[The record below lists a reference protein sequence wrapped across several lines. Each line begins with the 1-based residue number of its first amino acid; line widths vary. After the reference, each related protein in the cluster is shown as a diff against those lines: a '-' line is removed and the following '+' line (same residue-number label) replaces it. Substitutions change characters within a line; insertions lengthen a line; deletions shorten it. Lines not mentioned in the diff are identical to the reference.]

1 MIFKPKSVLTA
12 LAAAAMVVALGS
24 QVQAEERYT
33 LGSLAEGTTPF
44 LVNTAW
50 ASAINKYMPG
60 HKVQVSA
67 VGAATKHA
75 ILVAQ
80 GKMDFAMYAP
90 IQYRLLYKQ
99 IGPYKKITNGPE
111 LSEKISQ
118 LFSYPIGHYHAVV
131 YEDSGIKSFNDIK
144 GKKVF
149 LGPPAGVATRNT
161 TLIVDAMTGY
171 QPGEDFE
178 QVKMGWGAAAQ
189 AFQDRKID
197 VWITVTT
204 SPSPAVSQ
212 LTLSNKIRLLSL
224 DESKFDHPS
233 WKKYISQPGRNMAK
247 IDPADYGAN
256 MTNTEPV
263 LVTGALVGL
272 AVRSDMDEEVVYQMM
287 RAFWDHQEEAH
298 AMASFMDKTI
308 NLERAVESL
317 AHPVH
322 PGALRFYKEKGI
334 EIEVMDLS
342 KPAG

>member
-1 MIFKPKSVLTA
+1 MIIKRKNI
-12 LAAAAMVVALGS
+12 LAAASVAAMVVTLGS
-24 QVQAEERYT
+24 QAQAQQRYT
-33 LGSLAEGTTPF
+33 VGSLAEGTTPF
-44 LVNTAW
+44 IVNTAW
-50 ASAINKYMPG
+50 ANAINKYMPG
-60 HKVQVSA
+60 HKVTVSA

-80 GKMDFAMYAP
+80 GKMDFSMYAP

-111 LSEKISQ
+111 LTEKISQ
-118 LFSYPIGHYHAVV
+118 LFSYPIGQYHVVV
-131 YEDSGIKSFNDIK
+131 YESSGIKSFADIK

-161 TLIVDAMTGY
+161 KLIIDAMTGY
-171 QPGEDFE
+171 QPGKDFV

-204 SPSPAVSQ
+204 SPSPSVSQ

-233 WKKYISQPGRNMAK
+233 WKKYISQPGRIMAT
-247 IDPADYGAN
+247 IDPGAYGPN
-256 MTNTEPV
+256 MVNTEPV
-263 LVTGALVGL
+263 LETGAVVGL
-272 AVRSDMDEEVVYQMM
+272 AVRSDMDEDLVYNMM
-287 RAFWDHQEEAH
+287 RAFWDHQEDAH
-298 AMASFMDKTI
+298 AMASFMAKTI
-308 NLERAVESL
+308 NLENAVESL

-334 EIEVMDLS
+334 KLNIMKLS
-342 KPAG
+342 K

>member
-1 MIFKPKSVLTA
+1 MIIKRKNI
-12 LAAAAMVVALGS
+12 LAAASVAAMVVTLGS
-24 QVQAEERYT
+24 QAQAQQRYT
-33 LGSLAEGTTPF
+33 VGSLAEGTTPF
-44 LVNTAW
+44 IVNTAW
-50 ASAINKYMPG
+50 ANAINKYMPG
-60 HKVQVSA
+60 HKVTVSA

-80 GKMDFAMYAP
+80 GKMDFSMYAP

-111 LSEKISQ
+111 LTEKISQ
-118 LFSYPIGHYHAVV
+118 LFSYPIGQYHVVV
-131 YEDSGIKSFNDIK
+131 YESSGIKSFADIK

-161 TLIVDAMTGY
+161 KLIIDAMTGY
-171 QPGEDFE
+171 QPGKDFV

-204 SPSPAVSQ
+204 SPSPSVSQ

-233 WKKYISQPGRNMAK
+233 WKKYISQPGRIMAT
-247 IDPADYGAN
+247 IDPGAYGPN
-256 MTNTEPV
+256 MVNTEPV
-263 LVTGALVGL
+263 LVTGAVVGL
-272 AVRSDMDEEVVYQMM
+272 AVRSDMDEDLVYNMM
-287 RAFWDHQEEAH
+287 RAFWDHQEDAH
-298 AMASFMDKTI
+298 AMASFMAKTI
-308 NLERAVESL
+308 NLENAVESL

-334 EIEVMDLS
+334 KLNIMKLS
-342 KPAG
+342 K